1 MAQIAILVLGIFVLS
16 CGSVGLLA
24 VRLTNPLLR
33 GVGWLGG
40 AFVSGC
46 VGAALLLLHG
56 QISPAFSVAAA
67 DMSVLLGFVLL
78 HVAVLELA
86 EGGSLIPSL
95 GVILLLLQAAAD
107 LYVVRGGGSGSF
119 QVAVVGLLVAAQVG
133 ETAFVLMRLGRR
145 TIRVPAWFSAAIL
158 AVFMLFNLVR
168 SLAVACGLLRD
179 RHLDYQVQVVA
190 FAMFIAV
197 ALGIGFGF
205 FWMTTAMLSSGL
217 ESLASTDPLTRIYN
231 RRVFLLW
238 CEKES
243 GRSQKTGLPF
253 SVLMI
258 DLDHFK
264 RINDEFGHDT
274 GDRALC
280 AVVEKIQD
288 SVRGID
294 VIGRWGGEEFVAL
307 LPGAAEG
314 SAFWVAQRVRAN
326 IEKMVLQATHVWRQ
340 GEVQIRLTASVGVA
354 TYKGPEDCIHDMLK
368 RADTALYEAKTT
380 GRNRVLALG

>member
-1 MAQIAILVLGIFVLS
+1 
-16 CGSVGLLA
+16 
-24 VRLTNPLLR
+24 
-33 GVGWLGG
+33 
-40 AFVSGC
+40 
-46 VGAALLLLHG
+46 
-56 QISPAFSVAAA
+56 
-67 DMSVLLGFVLL
+67 
-78 HVAVLELA
+78 
-86 EGGSLIPSL
+86 
-95 GVILLLLQAAAD
+95 
-107 LYVVRGGGSGSF
+107 
-119 QVAVVGLLVAAQVG
+119 
-133 ETAFVLMRLGRR
+133 
-145 TIRVPAWFSAAIL
+145 
-158 AVFMLFNLVR
+158 
-168 SLAVACGLLRD
+168 
-179 RHLDYQVQVVA
+179 
-190 FAMFIAV
+190 
-197 ALGIGFGF
+197 
-205 FWMTTAMLSSGL
+205 MLSSGL

-326 IEKMVLQATHVWRQ
+326 IEKMVLQATHVRRQ